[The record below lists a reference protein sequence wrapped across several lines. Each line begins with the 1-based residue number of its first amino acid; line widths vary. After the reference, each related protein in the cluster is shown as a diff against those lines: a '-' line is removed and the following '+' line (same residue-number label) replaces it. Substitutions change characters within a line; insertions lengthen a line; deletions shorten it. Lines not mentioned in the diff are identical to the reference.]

1 MSNTKKNRAREQV
14 NVELITD
21 PELGKVVTLSDGM
34 PRPMRTP
41 LPYETRPTAQF
52 DTDELS
58 DLARSISETSEGR
71 KGHDT
76 KELSSAQIAEEV
88 ARASAIDTGALHR
101 VDDPKHEL
109 DTVEWAQDDIIAM
122 VHDAEKHN
130 APKEHPTAHFSDHI
144 SDLELGVM
152 LDNEKL
158 EPTMED
164 VPCEGETVRWDRSE
178 LPKIVSE
185 AEASALLE
193 VSSAQEDDI
202 NDTQA
207 TIQHSKDELDDLMT
221 QASNQRPQHGQG
233 IHTKQVTSP
242 PRIDLLEERNVSHIT
257 RRPDASYGSAPV
269 SSYVSTTGETD
280 KESNARTLHVLGVL
294 VIVFLIANLIVTVL
308 K

>member
-21 PELGKVVTLSDGM
+21 PELGKVVTLSEEE

-52 DTDELS
+52 DTDEL
-58 DLARSISETSEGR
+58 AMSISETSDKL
-71 KGHDT
+71 KGHRT
-76 KELSSAQIAEEV
+76 RELSSTQIAEEV

-101 VDDPKHEL
+101 VHDPKHEL

-122 VHDAEKHN
+122 VHDAEKQS
-130 APKEHPTAHFSDHI
+130 APEEHPTAHFSAHI

-158 EPTMED
+158 APAMED
-164 VPCEGETVRWDRSE
+164 VPCEGETVRWERSE

-193 VSSAQEDDI
+193 VSSVQEDDI
-202 NDTQA
+202 EDTQA
-207 TIQHSKDELDDLMT
+207 TIQHNKDELDDLMM
-221 QASNQRPQHGQG
+221 QASQQRPQHGQG
-233 IHTKQVTSP
+233 ARAKQVSVP
-242 PRIDLLEERNVSHIT
+242 PRIDLLEERNVSQIT

-269 SSYVSTTGETD
+269 SSYVSSTRDAD
-280 KESNARTLHVLGVL
+280 KDDQSKTLKILGVL